1 MLGSLENV
9 IYGTD
14 EDLNKKIGEDYIS
27 RFRLIPFSS
36 LGKQNG
42 MLIGFKPDKAIIRF
56 EGMEIE
62 KNNVIIRN
70 I

>member
-1 MLGSLENV
+1 MIGEVLGNRYELIE
-9 IYGTD
+9 
-14 EDLNKKIGEDYIS
+14 KIGEDYIS

-42 MLIGFKPDKAIIRF
+42 MLIGFKPDKVTIKF
-56 EGMEIE
+56 DGLE
-62 KNNVIIRN
+62 KEKGDVIIRN

>member
-1 MLGSLENV
+1 M
-9 IYGTD
+9 
-14 EDLNKKIGEDYIS
+14 KFGEDYIS

-42 MLIGFKPDKAIIRF
+42 MLIGFKPDGVTITFDENRL
-56 EGMEIE
+56 E
-62 KNNVIIRN
+62 KENVIIRN

>member
-1 MLGSLENV
+1 M
-9 IYGTD
+9 
-14 EDLNKKIGEDYIS
+14 DYIS

-42 MLIGFKPDKAIIRF
+42 MLVGFKPDKVLIKF
-56 EGMEIE
+56 DENEIE
-62 KNNVIIRN
+62 KKNVIVRN